1 MSKLLDKN
9 NIITF
14 FKFINNKYL
23 KNGEILLVSP
33 KIRQEISK
41 SGFISIQNIIPN
53 TYIKVYNEI
62 TSQIKFGKIIN
73 QFNDLIEHKNKIY
86 IQFESGISEDIKY
99 EFADNIFWKDG
110 KSLKVQSNKLYLIEL
125 TCGKNVVY
133 GEWVYFDK
141 NENK

>member
-14 FKFINNKYL
+14 FKFINDKYL
-23 KNGEILLVSP
+23 KDGEILLVSP

-86 IQFESGISEDIKY
+86 IQFETGVSEDIKY
-99 EFADNIFWKDG
+99 EFDDNIFWKDG

>member
-14 FKFINNKYL
+14 FKFINDKYL

-41 SGFISIQNIIPN
+41 SGFISIQNITPN

-99 EFADNIFWKDG
+99 EFVDNIFWKDG

-125 TCGKNVVY
+125 TCGKNAVY
-133 GEWVYFDK
+133 GEWICFDK